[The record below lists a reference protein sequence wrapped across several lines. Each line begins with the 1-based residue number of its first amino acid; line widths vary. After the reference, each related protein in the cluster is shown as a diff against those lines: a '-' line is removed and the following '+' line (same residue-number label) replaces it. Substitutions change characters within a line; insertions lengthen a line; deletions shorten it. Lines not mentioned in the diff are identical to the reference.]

1 MATSIATLKMMDDGH
16 AIAVLRAEMDDLTST
31 PLELFLLD
39 WVESL
44 LDDGTG
50 AHKEVA
56 EEYDLDATDIEKLG
70 DALIENAANSAALLS
85 ALGEADILTP
95 EALAEILEFRSTF
108 VAVAVANDSG
118 DSFTR
123 LNDLINQAKE

>member
-1 MATSIATLKMMDDGH
+1 MATSIATLKMMDYGH

-39 WVESL
+39 RVESL

-70 DALIENAANSAALLS
+70 DALIQNATNSAALLS
-85 ALGEADILTP
+85 ALGEAGIQTP
-95 EALAEILEFRSTF
+95 AALAEILEFRSTF
-108 VAVAVANDSG
+108 VAVANDG
-118 DSFTR
+118 AECFTR
-123 LNDLINQAKE
+123 LNDLINQAQE

>member
-108 VAVAVANDSG
+108 VAVANDSG

>member
-44 LDDGTG
+44 IDDGTG

-56 EEYDLDATDIEKLG
+56 EEYDLDADDLEKLG

-85 ALGEADILTP
+85 ALGEAGIQTP
-95 EALAEILEFRSTF
+95 AALAEILEFRSTF
-108 VAVAVANDSG
+108 VAVANDG
-118 DSFTR
+118 AECFTR

>member
-31 PLELFLLD
+31 PLEMFLLD

-44 LDDGTG
+44 IDDGTG
-50 AHKEVA
+50 AHKEDA
-56 EEYDLDATDIEKLG
+56 EEYDLEELG

-85 ALGEADILTP
+85 ALGEAGIQTP
-95 EALAEILEFRSTF
+95 AALAEILEFRSTF
-108 VAVAVANDSG
+108 VAVANDG
-118 DSFTR
+118 AECFTR

>member
-44 LDDGTG
+44 IDDGTG

-56 EEYDLDATDIEKLG
+56 EEYDLDADDLEKLG

-85 ALGEADILTP
+85 ALGEAGIQTP
-95 EALAEILEFRSTF
+95 AALAEILEFRDKF
-108 VAVAVANDSG
+108 VAVANDG
-118 DSFTR
+118 ADCFTR